1 MIRQDLFDKEVEL
14 AVSERKDGN
23 MRFFGDG
30 IEATIIKNQIRLSE
44 SLNLSAEKTARIRT
58 IYDGREDFT
67 SYDVISDE
75 NIAKY
80 SIINPE
86 EQIPVSDGLVVLKSE
101 NGILLPLADC
111 LGAVV
116 FGRKRRILG
125 LLHAGRQNVEQSG
138 PKRFVELFAGRFG
151 SDAKD
156 LKVYFPPYAVDYR
169 IYKMDN
175 KKLGVAVREQ
185 LLSAGVLP
193 ENIIDSRHDTVSDKN
208 LPSNSHGDTFDRFAV
223 VVKLK

>member
-1 MIRQDLFDKEVEL
+1 MIKQDLFDKEVEL
-14 AVSERKDGN
+14 AVSEKKDGN

-75 NIAKY
+75 NITKY
-80 SIINPE
+80 SIINSE
-86 EQIPVSDGLVVLKSE
+86 EQIPVSDGLVVLSSE

-116 FGRKRRILG
+116 FDRKLKILG

-138 PKRFVELFAGRFG
+138 PKRFVEFFAGRFG

-156 LKVYFPPYAVDYR
+156 LKVYFPPYAVDYCV
-169 IYKMDN
+169 Y
-175 KKLGVAVREQ
+175 KLGNKRLGEVAREQ
-185 LLSAGVLP
+185 FLSAGVLP

-208 LPSNSHGDTFDRFAV
+208 LPSNSHGDTFNRFAV
-223 VVKLK
+223 IVKLK